1 MKSNPKIRYGK
12 TILENSQ
19 LKKKIFLGVARGVK
33 LNKCLQLHIVKQSR
47 NPGKASNEKC

>member
-12 TILENSQ
+12 TILENTQ
-19 LKKKIFLGVARGVK
+19 FKKKIFCGVARGLE
-33 LNKCLQLHIVKQSR
+33 LNKCLQLHVVKQAR